1 MGFRGRPRAHN
12 RANGARW
19 TPWAAFG
26 GQWFDAATVPTG
38 SPVSAWTARGGTATA
53 TQGTG
58 ANQPAAPAAD
68 SSLGGQ
74 LAIACDGTD
83 RLISSTALD
92 LSSAWTIV
100 SVFSYAARK
109 DEQGLFRLATTEASG
124 GGGLCAYVTSLGHF
138 AIASADT
145 SWYRIAFNAFAT
157 PSSGGFVALLTCS
170 GTSGSITFERGVISG
185 SALTWNSP
193 TISAITG
200 TFAMP
205 ASSGLYLVPGGSWSS
220 GTGFLSGK
228 LGLVGATGRVITAGE
243 TTQLKAY
250 LKARFAP

>member
-1 MGFRGRPRAHN
+1 M
-12 RANGARW
+12 
-19 TPWAAFG
+19 
-26 GQWFDAATVPTG
+26 
-38 SPVSAWTARGGTATA
+38 SAWAARGGTATA

-74 LAIACDGTD
+74 LALACDGTD

-92 LSSAWTIV
+92 LSSAWTVV

-109 DEQGLFRLATTEASG
+109 DEQGIFRLAGTEASG
-124 GGGLCAYVTSLGHF
+124 GGGLCAYVTNPGHF
-138 AIASADT
+138 VVANADT
-145 SWYRIAFNAFAT
+145 SWYRVAFNAFVT
-157 PSSGGFVALLTCS
+157 PSSGGFVVLLTCS
-170 GTSGSITFERGVISG
+170 GTSASITFERGVISG
-185 SALTWNSP
+185 STLTWNSP
-193 TISAITG
+193 VISAITG

-220 GTGFLSGK
+220 AEGFLNGK
-228 LGLVGATGRVITAGE
+228 LGLVGATGRVITASE
-243 TTQLKAY
+243 TTTLKAY